1 LLGAVPA
8 SARRAARRSPRQP
21 GVGGR
26 ARGYLR
32 HIHSELRPIYLN
44 DHLAGATAGLEL
56 ARRLVRSNSGNAYG
70 PPLSRLAAEIE
81 EDRSS
86 LLAIMQDLEVSVD
99 RVKLAAGWAAE
110 KLGRLKLNGRLL
122 SYSPLSRLMEL
133 EFLELGVTGKLALWR
148 TLHEILPG
156 EPRLDRAGLERLIDR
171 ADRQRH
177 ELQAL
182 HERAVS
188 DAFAAPDRP

>member
-1 LLGAVPA
+1 MPA
-8 SARRAARRSPRQP
+8 GRY
-21 GVGGR
+21 GG
-26 ARGYLR
+26 
-32 HIHSELRPIYLN
+32 IHSELLPIYLN

-70 PPLSRLAAEIE
+70 PPLSRLAGEVE

-86 LLAIMQDLEVSVD
+86 LLSIMQDLEVSVD

-133 EFLELGVTGKLALWR
+133 EMLELGVTGKLALWR
-148 TLHEILPG
+148 ALHQIAPG
-156 EPRLDRAGLERLIDR
+156 EPRLDRAGLERLIER
-171 ADRQRH
+171 ADVQARELEALRQ
-177 ELQAL
+177 
-182 HERAVS
+182 RAVS